1 MLGSRNVRQREHWER
16 CAVAALGTEALC
28 SGVLGS
34 GSVGQR
40 ECQAGVL
47 GSGSIGQQ
55 QCWAAGA
62 SGSRS
67 IGENKGGAA

>member
-1 MLGSRNVRQREHWER
+1 MLGSRNVKQREHWER
-16 CAVAALGTEALC
+16 CAPAALGTGALC

-47 GSGSIGQQ
+47 GSGSVGQQ
-55 QCWAAGA
+55 KHRGDKGRGSVSVEAA
-62 SGSRS
+62 
-67 IGENKGGAA
+67 

>member
-1 MLGSRNVRQREHWER
+1 MGVLGSRNVRQWEH
-16 CAVAALGTEALC
+16 CAAAALGTGALC

-47 GSGSIGQQ
+47 CSGSVGQQ
-55 QCWAAGA
+55 QCWVAGA

-67 IGENKGGAA
+67 IGEIKGGAV